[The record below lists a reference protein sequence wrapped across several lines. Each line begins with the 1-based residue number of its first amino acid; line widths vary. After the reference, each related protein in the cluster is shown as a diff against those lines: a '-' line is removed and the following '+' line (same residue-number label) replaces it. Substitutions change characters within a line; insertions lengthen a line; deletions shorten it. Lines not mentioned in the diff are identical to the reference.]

1 MFDLKKSSRQRCD
14 GLDPK
19 HGKKMC
25 RAGTAG
31 IERSCSVVCYSRLA
45 HGAALHPGVPLH
57 CLTTGRVKN
66 LIVTLPSRLNSITW
80 PTSVRTWNNTVM
92 SRCLVHDQAGL
103 PSLSATP
110 NF

>member
-31 IERSCSVVCYSRLA
+31 IERSCSFTVLSSALPMVRLFVPVYPPTLHSRE
-45 HGAALHPGVPLH
+45 G
-57 CLTTGRVKN
+57 
-66 LIVTLPSRLNSITW
+66 
-80 PTSVRTWNNTVM
+80 
-92 SRCLVHDQAGL
+92 GL
-103 PSLSATP
+103 SELKCQFFQSYL
-110 NF
+110 